1 MGEVKGVKD
10 LMNKT
15 KNMKIETHFTQR
27 ASNGLAE
34 YMIFWYHE
42 NQEDNHNI
50 NIISDLIAAGFQVV
64 AFSNVKDSIAW
75 LKKQEKLEERYR
87 RYVVISITSGGLKE
101 EVIAHNEAHNDRFKR
116 VIVYCSDIKS
126 HAKSREQHPN
136 IVYSVLSQSSK
147 ISQNINDCY
156 ADIYHSEDKDLPS
169 RPNVIMRRSTVVK
182 NNYASQ
188 IEQVE

>member
-1 MGEVKGVKD
+1 MGNQCAKGKEGGDNDLRGKRKAKRRHHQADALHGIMGEVKGVQD

-15 KNMKIETHFTQR
+15 KNMKIEANLTQR

-64 AFSNVKDSIAW
+64 PFANVKDSMAW
-75 LKKQEKLEERYR
+75 LKKKEKLDERYR

-101 EVIAHNEAHNDRFKR
+101 EVIAHVEANNDRFKR
-116 VIVYCSDIKS
+116 VIIYCSDIKS
-126 HAKSREQHPN
+126 HVKSR
-136 IVYSVLSQSSK
+136 
-147 ISQNINDCY
+147 D
-156 ADIYHSEDKDLPS
+156 
-169 RPNVIMRRSTVVK
+169 
-182 NNYASQ
+182 
-188 IEQVE
+188 